1 MPPVVQGS
9 LSLPVSLRNGRIMI
23 LLLPG
28 LGSHR
33 IINTASC
40 PSVFLL
46 LFVISNLGNF
56 LF

>member
-28 LGSHR
+28 LGSHK